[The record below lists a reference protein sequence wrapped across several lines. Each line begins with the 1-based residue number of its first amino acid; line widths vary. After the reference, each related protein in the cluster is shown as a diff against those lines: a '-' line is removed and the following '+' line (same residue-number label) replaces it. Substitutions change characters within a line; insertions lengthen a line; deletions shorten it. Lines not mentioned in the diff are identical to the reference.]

1 MPNLAINFI
10 PSIYNIDLL
19 FRGTQTL
26 TRLKCPANLSASTLS
41 AQTPREQQYDQ
52 RATTAQQPRWPD
64 MMMGPLSL
72 HGGPSISGRVIRVVV
87 LWVISVWFDRDLA
100 RLSDRVVAFAEIA
113 LGAKTIRG
121 KEKR

>member
-1 MPNLAINFI
+1 
-10 PSIYNIDLL
+10 
-19 FRGTQTL
+19 
-26 TRLKCPANLSASTLS
+26 
-41 AQTPREQQYDQ
+41 
-52 RATTAQQPRWPD
+52 